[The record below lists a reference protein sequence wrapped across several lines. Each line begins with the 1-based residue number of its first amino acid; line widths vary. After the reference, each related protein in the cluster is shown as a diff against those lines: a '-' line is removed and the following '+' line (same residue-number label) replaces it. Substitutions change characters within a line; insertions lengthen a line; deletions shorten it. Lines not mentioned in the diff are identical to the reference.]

1 MKLKLLLLTYSV
13 LFFASC
19 TKKNAATNDDIRQI
33 IVKMNENVRT
43 TLKNGDPNYVLN
55 MHMQDAVQ
63 FLPNGTEVVG
73 IVALRTFYE
82 KIAGLGIDIK
92 STTLSIEK
100 LTDDTVFEVGIFT
113 STLKS
118 GSQSSGKYII
128 IWKKIGENW
137 KIYKAIDQAKL

>member
-1 MKLKLLLLTYSV
+1 
-13 LFFASC
+13 
-19 TKKNAATNDDIRQI
+19 
-33 IVKMNENVRT
+33 MNENVRT

-55 MHMQDAVQ
+55 MHTQDAVQ

-73 IVALRTFYE
+73 IEALRTFYE
-82 KIAGLGIDIK
+82 KIARLGVDIK
-92 STTLSIEK
+92 STTLTVEK
-100 LTDDTVFEVGIFT
+100 LTDDTVFEVGTFT

-118 GSQSSGKYII
+118 GIQSSGKYII